1 MTTSLQPSD
10 IKPVAI
16 EEEMKRSYL
25 DYAMSVIVSRALP
38 DVRDG
43 LKPVHRRILYAM
55 KEAGNEYNRP
65 YRKSARTVGDVM
77 GKYHPHGDMAI
88 YDAMV
93 RLAQDFSLRLTLIDG
108 QGNFGSM
115 DGDPAAASRY
125 TEARLSKPS
134 HALLEDI
141 DKDTVDFQPN
151 YDDSMTEPKVLPA
164 RFPNILVNGGSGI
177 AVGMATN
184 IPTHNLGEVLEACCA
199 LIDNP
204 DLTVEEL
211 IAIVPG
217 PDFPTGASIIGRGGI
232 FEAYRTGR
240 GSIVIRGK
248 THFETLRGDR
258 ESIIIDEIP
267 YQVNKA
273 RMIERIAEVVKEKI
287 IEGISDLR
295 DESDRQGM
303 RVVVELKR
311 DAVPDVVLNQL
322 YRYTALQT
330 SFGINM
336 LALNH
341 GRPEQLPLKRILEAF
356 LEFREEVILR
366 RTRFELARAR
376 EKAHLFVGLAIA
388 VANID
393 PIIALIRAASDRQVA
408 KAQLMDRDWPAETVA
423 PLISLVEPD
432 REVIGSTYR
441 LSDAQAQA
449 ILDLR
454 LHRLTGLERDKI
466 AADLQELADKIAGY
480 LRILA
485 SRQLVLDILRNELIE
500 MKDQF
505 ATPRRTLIEDGE
517 SSVDMEDLIQREDM
531 VVTVSL
537 NGYIKRVPLS
547 TYRSQRRG
555 GKGRSGMATRDED
568 IVSDV
573 FVANTHSPVLFFSSI
588 GRVYQ
593 MKAYRLPLATPQ
605 ARGRPMINLLP
616 LISGE
621 TISTVMILPEEE
633 HLWDQMFVMFATS
646 KGNVRRNRLSDFLN
660 IKANGKIAMKLDEGE
675 NLIAV
680 QTCTENDDVLL
691 STRKGK
697 CIRFHMNEIRIFVGR
712 DSNGVRGIR
721 LSTDDRVISM
731 AIMGQMIL
739 STEERDAY
747 LRQAAKARQ
756 ALEGGADESIDEAGD
771 EEGSTDILK
780 LSPERIQELA
790 SGEQFILT
798 VTENGFGKRSSSYG
812 YRTTGRGGMGVDSII
827 VNDRNGGVVG
837 SFPVN
842 PTDQIMLVTDGGQLI
857 RCPVHD
863 IRIAGRRTQGVT
875 IFRVGE
881 EEKVV
886 AVSRISLG
894 EEDDADAGLDLEEN
908 GAEAE
913 SSAVGVVA
921 DDTGIDEDVED
932 VPASPL
938 TEE

>member
-108 QGNFGSM
+108 QGNFGSL
-115 DGDPAAASRY
+115 DGDPPAASRY
-125 TEARLSKPS
+125 TEARLSRPS

-211 IAIVPG
+211 LAIVPG
-217 PDFPTGASIIGRGGI
+217 PDFPTGATIIGRGGI
-232 FEAYRTGR
+232 FEAFRTGR
-240 GSIVIRGK
+240 GSIIIRGK
-248 THFETLRGDR
+248 THFETLRGER
-258 ESIIIDEIP
+258 EAIIIDEIP

-287 IEGISDLR
+287 IEGISDIR

-303 RVVVELKR
+303 RVVIELKR
-311 DAVPDVVLNQL
+311 DAVADVVLNQL

-356 LEFREEVILR
+356 IEFREEVILR

-376 EKAHLFVGLAIA
+376 EKAHIFLGLAIA

-393 PIIALIRAASDRQVA
+393 PVIALIRAAADRQVA
-408 KAQLMDRDWPAETVA
+408 KTQLMDREWPAGSVVS
-423 PLISLVEPD
+423 LVSLVEPD
-432 REVIGSTYR
+432 REIVGDTYR

-466 AADLQELADKIAGY
+466 AADLQELADKISEY

-485 SRQLVLDILRNELIE
+485 SRQLVMNILRDELLE

-517 SSVDMEDLIQREDM
+517 STVDMEDLIQREDM

-547 TYRSQRRG
+547 TYRAQRRG

-616 LISGE
+616 LSEGE
-621 TISTVMILPEEE
+621 TISTVMVLPEEE
-633 HLWDQMFVMFATS
+633 HLWNQMFVMFATS

-675 NLIAV
+675 NLISV
-680 QTCTENDDVLL
+680 LSCTENDDVLL
-691 STRKGK
+691 STGKGK
-697 CIRFHMNEIRIFVGR
+697 CIRFHVNEIRIFAGR

-721 LSTDDRVISM
+721 LSTEDEVISM
-731 AIMGQMIL
+731 AIVGQVKV

-756 ALEGGADESIDEAGD
+756 SLEGGASEGGEDGADEDSSPDA
-771 EEGSTDILK
+771 LR

-790 SGEQFILT
+790 LSEQFILT

-812 YRTTGRGGMGVDSII
+812 YRTTGRGGVGIDSII
-827 VNDRNGGVVG
+827 VNERNGGVVA
-837 SFPVN
+837 SFPVDSK
-842 PTDQIMLVTDGGQLI
+842 DQIMLVTDGGQLI

-875 IFRVGE
+875 IFRIE
-881 EEKVV
+881 EQEKVV

-894 EEDDADAGLDLEEN
+894 DEEEDDSIEESEMNDLPQEQNSAEIIELASAEPLEN
-908 GAEAE
+908 G
-913 SSAVGVVA
+913 
-921 DDTGIDEDVED
+921 
-932 VPASPL
+932 
-938 TEE
+938 TE

>member
-125 TEARLSKPS
+125 TEARLSRPS

-211 IAIVPG
+211 IGIVPG

-240 GSIVIRGK
+240 GSIVVRGK

-258 ESIIIDEIP
+258 EAIIIDEVP

-273 RMIERIAEVVKEKI
+273 RLIERIAEVVKEKV

-303 RVVVELKR
+303 RVVIELKR
-311 DAVPDVVLNQL
+311 DAVPDVILNQL

-356 LEFREEVILR
+356 IEFREEVILR

-388 VANID
+388 VENID

-408 KAQLMDRDWPAETVA
+408 KAQLMERDWPAATVA
-423 PLISLVEPD
+423 PLVSLVEPD
-432 REVIGSTYR
+432 REVLGVTYR

-466 AADLQELADKIAGY
+466 ATDLQALADQIAGY

-485 SRQLVLDILRNELIE
+485 SRQLVMDILRTELIE
-500 MKDQF
+500 MKEQF

-517 SSVDMEDLIQREDM
+517 SSVDMENLIQREDM

-547 TYRSQRRG
+547 TYRAQRRG

-568 IVSDV
+568 MVSDV
-573 FVANTHSPVLFFSSI
+573 FVANTHSP
-588 GRVYQ
+588 
-593 MKAYRLPLATPQ
+593 
-605 ARGRPMINLLP
+605 
-616 LISGE
+616 
-621 TISTVMILPEEE
+621 
-633 HLWDQMFVMFATS
+633 
-646 KGNVRRNRLSDFLN
+646 
-660 IKANGKIAMKLDEGE
+660 
-675 NLIAV
+675 
-680 QTCTENDDVLL
+680 
-691 STRKGK
+691 
-697 CIRFHMNEIRIFVGR
+697 
-712 DSNGVRGIR
+712 
-721 LSTDDRVISM
+721 
-731 AIMGQMIL
+731 
-739 STEERDAY
+739 
-747 LRQAAKARQ
+747 
-756 ALEGGADESIDEAGD
+756 
-771 EEGSTDILK
+771 
-780 LSPERIQELA
+780 
-790 SGEQFILT
+790 
-798 VTENGFGKRSSSYG
+798 
-812 YRTTGRGGMGVDSII
+812 
-827 VNDRNGGVVG
+827 
-837 SFPVN
+837 
-842 PTDQIMLVTDGGQLI
+842 
-857 RCPVHD
+857 
-863 IRIAGRRTQGVT
+863 
-875 IFRVGE
+875 
-881 EEKVV
+881 
-886 AVSRISLG
+886 
-894 EEDDADAGLDLEEN
+894 
-908 GAEAE
+908 
-913 SSAVGVVA
+913 
-921 DDTGIDEDVED
+921 
-932 VPASPL
+932 
-938 TEE
+938 

>member
-151 YDDSMTEPKVLPA
+151 YDDSMTEPRVLPA

-204 DLTVEEL
+204 HLTVEEL

-258 ESIIIDEIP
+258 EAIIIDEIP

-303 RVVVELKR
+303 RVVIELKR

-393 PIIALIRAASDRQVA
+393 PIITLIRAASDRQVA
-408 KAQLMDRDWPAETVA
+408 KAQLMERDWPAETVA
-423 PLISLVEPD
+423 PLITLVEPD
-432 REVIGSTYR
+432 REVFGSTYR

-485 SRQLVLDILRNELIE
+485 SRQLVLDILRDELVE

-573 FVANTHSPVLFFSSI
+573 FVANTHSPVLFFSST

-616 LISGE
+616 LSNGE

-721 LSTDDRVISM
+721 LSKEDEVISM

-756 ALEGGADESIDEAGD
+756 AVEGGADESIDEVGD
-771 EEGSTDILK
+771 EEGTTETLK
-780 LSPERIQELA
+780 LSPERILELA

-837 SFPVN
+837 SFPVD

-894 EEDDADAGLDLEEN
+894 EEDEDAEGVEEGVEISDADLSDTLPIEQTELEATPVN
-908 GAEAE
+908 
-913 SSAVGVVA
+913 
-921 DDTGIDEDVED
+921 ED
-932 VPASPL
+932 
-938 TEE
+938 

>member
-141 DKDTVDFQPN
+141 DRDTVDFQPN

-204 DLTVEEL
+204 HLTVEEL
-211 IAIVPG
+211 LAIVPG

-258 ESIIIDEIP
+258 EAIIIDEIP

-393 PIIALIRAASDRQVA
+393 PIIALIKAATDRQVA
-408 KAQLMDRDWPAETVA
+408 KTQLMERDWPSETVA
-423 PLISLVEPD
+423 SMISLVEPD
-432 REVIGSTYR
+432 REVLGSTYR

-466 AADLQELADKIAGY
+466 AADLQELADKIADY

-573 FVANTHSPVLFFSSI
+573 FVANTHSPVLFFSST

-616 LISGE
+616 LSAGE

-633 HLWDQMFVMFATS
+633 HLWDQMFVIFATS
-646 KGNVRRNRLSDFLN
+646 RGNVRRNRLSDFLN
-660 IKANGKIAMKLDEGE
+660 IKANGKIAMKLDDGE

-721 LSTDDRVISM
+721 LSKEDEVISM

-756 ALEGGADESIDEAGD
+756 VLEEGLDGEDIAGD
-771 EEGSTDILK
+771 ENGDEEASSDTLK
-780 LSPERIQELA
+780 LSPERILELA
-790 SGEQFILT
+790 SSEQFILT

-827 VNDRNGGVVG
+827 VNDRNGGVIG
-837 SFPVN
+837 SFPVD

-894 EEDDADAGLDLEEN
+894 EGDEEAE
-908 GAEAE
+908 GMEEEAEASDLASDALPIDTQE
-913 SSAVGVVA
+913 SEALPVVG
-921 DDTGIDEDVED
+921 E
-932 VPASPL
+932 
-938 TEE
+938 

>member
-10 IKPVAI
+10 IKPIAI

-204 DLTVEEL
+204 DITVEEL

-217 PDFPTGASIIGRGGI
+217 PDFPTGASIMGRGGI

-258 ESIIIDEIP
+258 EAIIIDEIP
-267 YQVNKA
+267 YQVNKS
-273 RMIERIAEVVKEKI
+273 RMIERIAETVKEKI

-303 RVVVELKR
+303 RVVIELKR

-356 LEFREEVILR
+356 VEFREEVILR
-366 RTRFELARAR
+366 RTRYELARAR

-393 PIIALIRAASDRQVA
+393 PIIALIRAAADRQVA
-408 KAQLMDRDWPAETVA
+408 KAQLMNQDWPSEAVA

-432 REVIGSTYR
+432 REVVGNTYR

-466 AADLQELADKIAGY
+466 AADLQELADMIAEY

-485 SRQLVLDILRNELIE
+485 SRQLVMDILRNELIE
-500 MKDQF
+500 MKQQF
-505 ATPRRTLIEDGE
+505 ATPRRTTIEEGGSD
-517 SSVDMEDLIQREDM
+517 VDMEDLIQREDM

-547 TYRSQRRG
+547 TYRAQRRG
-555 GKGRSGMATRDED
+555 GKGRSGMSTRDED

-573 FVANTHSPVLFFSSI
+573 FVANTHSPVLFFTSI

-593 MKAYRLPLATPQ
+593 LKAYRLPLATPQ

-616 LISGE
+616 LSEGE
-621 TISTVMILPEEE
+621 TISTVMVLPEEE
-633 HLWDQMFVMFATS
+633 NLWDQMFVMFATS

-660 IKANGKIAMKLDEGE
+660 IKSNGKIAMKLDEGE

-691 STRKGK
+691 STRNGK
-697 CIRFHMNEIRIFVGR
+697 CIRFHMTDIRIFVGR

-721 LSTDDRVISM
+721 LSKDDEVISM
-731 AIMGQMIL
+731 GILAQMVI

-756 ALEGGADESIDEAGD
+756 ALEGEDVLGDSGEEDESSD
-771 EEGSTDILK
+771 TLK
-780 LSPERIQELA
+780 LSPERILELA
-790 SGEQFILT
+790 GCEQFILT
-798 VTENGFGKRSSSYG
+798 ITEKGFGKRSSSYG

-827 VNDRNGGVVG
+827 VNERNGGVVG
-837 SFPVN
+837 SFPVD

-886 AVSRISLG
+886 AVSRIPLGDEDEAEDTPAG
-894 EEDDADAGLDLEEN
+894 EEGSDDENTISEGEVIDTLPEE
-908 GAEAE
+908 
-913 SSAVGVVA
+913 
-921 DDTGIDEDVED
+921 
-932 VPASPL
+932 
-938 TEE
+938 TEELKTVAGE

>member
-125 TEARLSKPS
+125 TEARLSRPS

-211 IAIVPG
+211 IGIVPG

-240 GSIVIRGK
+240 GSIVVRGK

-258 ESIIIDEIP
+258 EAIIIDEVP

-273 RMIERIAEVVKEKI
+273 RLIERIAEVVKEKV

-303 RVVVELKR
+303 RVVIELKR
-311 DAVPDVVLNQL
+311 DAVPDVILNQL

-356 LEFREEVILR
+356 IEFREEVILR

-388 VANID
+388 VENID

-408 KAQLMDRDWPAETVA
+408 KAQLMERDWPAATVA
-423 PLISLVEPD
+423 PLVSLVEPD
-432 REVIGSTYR
+432 REVLGVTYR

-466 AADLQELADKIAGY
+466 ATDLQALADQIAGY

-485 SRQLVLDILRNELIE
+485 SRQLVMDILRTELIE
-500 MKDQF
+500 MKEQF

-517 SSVDMEDLIQREDM
+517 SSVDMENLIQREDM

-547 TYRSQRRG
+547 TYRAQRRG

-568 IVSDV
+568 MVSDV
-573 FVANTHSPVLFFSSI
+573 FVANTHSPVLFFTSI

-593 MKAYRLPLATPQ
+593 LKAYRLPLATPQ

-616 LISGE
+616 LSEGE
-621 TISTVMILPEEE
+621 TISTVMVLPEEE
-633 HLWDQMFVMFATS
+633 NLWDQMFVMFATS
-646 KGNVRRNRLSDFLN
+646 TGNVRRNRLSDFLN
-660 IKANGKIAMKLDEGE
+660 IQSNGKIAMKLDEGE
-675 NLIAV
+675 NLIGV

-697 CIRFHMNEIRIFVGR
+697 CIRFHMDEIRIFIGR
-712 DSNGVRGIR
+712 ASNGVRGIR
-721 LSTDDRVISM
+721 LSKDDEVISM
-731 AIMGQMIL
+731 GILGQMTL

-756 ALEGGADESIDEAGD
+756 AEGSLEGEEANGD
-771 EEGSTDILK
+771 NGEEGSPSDTLK
-780 LSPERIQELA
+780 LSPERIQEL
-790 SGEQFILT
+790 GTCEQFILT
-798 VTENGFGKRSSSYG
+798 VTEQGFGKRSSSYG

-827 VNDRNGGVVG
+827 VNDRNGGVVA

-842 PTDQIMLVTDGGQLI
+842 SKDQIMLVTDSGQLI

-886 AVSRISLG
+886 AVSRIPLS
-894 EEDDADAGLDLEEN
+894 ENDD
-908 GAEAE
+908 
-913 SSAVGVVA
+913 
-921 DDTGIDEDVED
+921 DVEGD
-932 VPASPL
+932 GNTPTVEAFMDPPVENTEPTPL
-938 TEE
+938 LEA